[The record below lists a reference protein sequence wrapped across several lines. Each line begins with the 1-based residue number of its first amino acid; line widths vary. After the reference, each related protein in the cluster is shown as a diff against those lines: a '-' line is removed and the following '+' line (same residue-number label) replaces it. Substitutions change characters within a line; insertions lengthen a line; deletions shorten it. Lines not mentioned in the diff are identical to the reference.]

1 MPSKEELKALQAL
14 PLEIKVM
21 KTQAR
26 IREWVQHF
34 GEDGVYVSF
43 SGGKDSTVL
52 LHLVREL
59 YPNVEAVFINTGL
72 EYPEIQSFV
81 KTFENV
87 TILRPKISF
96 IDVIKKYGYPLISKE
111 VSECTSQAKESLK
124 RNDGKYSY
132 RLKKLLGT
140 AIDKQGRKSLY
151 NQEKWKPLL
160 YVDFKISNA
169 CCGVMKK
176 SPVRTYERKAHKF
189 PMLAMLAEESNL
201 REKIWMK
208 TGCNAFS
215 AKHQNSKPMS
225 FWTEQD
231 VLHYIDEHKL
241 PIAKVY
247 GGIVPDADFNG
258 QIAIDDSLVKLKCTG
273 CERTGCIFCAFG
285 AHLEKGEGRFERLKR
300 THPKQYA
307 FCMEGGEHNE
317 EGLWQPNEKGLGMKH
332 VFDVFNELYPKTP
345 IKY

>member
-59 YPNVEAVFINTGL
+59 YPNVEAVFVDTGL
-72 EYPEIQSFV
+72 EYPEARKFI
-81 KTFENV
+81 KTFANI
-87 TILRPKISF
+87 TILRPKMSF

-111 VSECTSQAKESLK
+111 ASECLSQAKKSIEK
-124 RNDGKYSY
+124 NDGKYTY
-132 RLKKLLGT
+132 RLKKLLGEVF
-140 AIDKQGRKSLY
+140 DKQGRKSLY

-160 YVDFKISNA
+160 YVDFSISNM
-169 CCGVMKK
+169 CCVVMKK
-176 SPVRTYERKAHKF
+176 FPFKKYEKETKKV
-189 PMLAMLAEESNL
+189 PMVATLADESRL
-201 REKIWMK
+201 REGAWVKN
-208 TGCNAFS
+208 GCNAFS
-215 AKHQNSKPMS
+215 AKHQRSAPLS

-231 VLHYIDEHKL
+231 ILHYIAEHDL
-241 PIAKVY
+241 PIAEVY
-247 GGIVPDADFNG
+247 GEIVPDTEFDG
-258 QIAIDDSLVKLKCTG
+258 QITIDKSLVKLKCTG
-273 CERTGCIFCAFG
+273 CERTGCMFCAFG
-285 AHLEKGEGRFERLKR
+285 AHMGMGEGRFERLKR

-307 FCMEGGEHNE
+307 FCIEGGEYDE
-317 EGLWQPNEKGLGMKH
+317 KGLWRPNEKGLGMKH

-345 IKY
+345 IKF